1 MKINFDTSLNE
12 VEIDEANYSQV
23 LNIKQGSNI
32 EDAQIQAWEIS
43 NILKN
48 DFKVIKSLLIAPDF
62 SDEFINH
69 TDLEFEISLSLIT
82 AGSLTRILEGF
93 KNSKLKQ
100 FPYQLLM
107 KDVLIKEERI
117 LKAINK

>member
-48 DFKVIKSLLIAPDF
+48 DFKVILKSIY
-62 SDEFINH
+62 
-69 TDLEFEISLSLIT
+69 
-82 AGSLTRILEGF
+82 
-93 KNSKLKQ
+93 
-100 FPYQLLM
+100 YQQVM
-107 KDVLIKEERI
+107 VL
-117 LKAINK
+117 